1 MSCEQPTKQNCSLRL
16 SCKQLTLKSL
26 IKGLHMIMVKFGP
39 NSSTFVKS
47 VSDICYLLVALWKI
61 HCLYKIHVLYIC
73 LIFCAFTGRTWRQ
86 KWRWFCNLIKMRL
99 NTCRYIS
106 NRERYRHN
114 VLHRIQCIVKLH
126 IIKYKLMKISLGQ
139 IHFFIKKNS
148 NRLLSLSLHQCFLKL
163 NPFYSNITK
172 LSGHVYF
179 INSHI

>member
-26 IKGLHMIMVKFGP
+26 IEGLHMIMVKFGP

-99 NTCRYIS
+99 NMREIDIS
-106 NRERYRHN
+106 QIEKDIGTMYYTEFNA
-114 VLHRIQCIVKLH
+114 
-126 IIKYKLMKISLGQ
+126 SLK
-139 IHFFIKKNS
+139 FI
-148 NRLLSLSLHQCFLKL
+148 L
-163 NPFYSNITK
+163 
-172 LSGHVYF
+172 
-179 INSHI
+179 